1 MGRCQTSEVLP
12 LLLSETTGWVG
23 WYGIT
28 GGRARCWNPNGGRF
42 GAKSLGWVEWVMGH
56 EVAVE
61 QVWCPREQLVV
72 AVGCVCKSKAGE

>member
-1 MGRCQTSEVLP
+1 MGR
-12 LLLSETTGWVG
+12 
-23 WYGIT
+23 
-28 GGRARCWNPNGGRF
+28 
-42 GAKSLGWVEWVMGH
+42 